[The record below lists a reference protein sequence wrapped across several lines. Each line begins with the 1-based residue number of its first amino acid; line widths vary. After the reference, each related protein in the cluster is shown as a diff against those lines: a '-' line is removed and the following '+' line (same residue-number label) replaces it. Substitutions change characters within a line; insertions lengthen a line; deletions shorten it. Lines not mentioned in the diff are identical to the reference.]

1 MRILTRRLVA
11 CNPQREGG
19 AGLIIF
25 AIIIII
31 DSLLLLLGALSEIND
46 LPTWQKVTHILD
58 FVTIVV
64 CVIAML
70 VKAGQI

>member
-1 MRILTRRLVA
+1 M
-11 CNPQREGG
+11 
-19 AGLIIF
+19 IIF

-31 DSLLLLLGALSEIND
+31 DSLLLLFGVLSEVKN
-46 LPTWQKVTHILD
+46 LSTWQKVAHILD

>member
-1 MRILTRRLVA
+1 
-11 CNPQREGG
+11 
-19 AGLIIF
+19 LIIF

-31 DSLLLLLGALSEIND
+31 DSLLLLLGVLREIND
-46 LPTWQKVTHILD
+46 IPTWQKVAHILD
-58 FVTIVV
+58 FVTIAV

>member
-1 MRILTRRLVA
+1 M
-11 CNPQREGG
+11 
-19 AGLIIF
+19 IIF

-46 LPTWQKVTHILD
+46 LPTWQKVAHILD

-64 CVIAML
+64 CVISIL